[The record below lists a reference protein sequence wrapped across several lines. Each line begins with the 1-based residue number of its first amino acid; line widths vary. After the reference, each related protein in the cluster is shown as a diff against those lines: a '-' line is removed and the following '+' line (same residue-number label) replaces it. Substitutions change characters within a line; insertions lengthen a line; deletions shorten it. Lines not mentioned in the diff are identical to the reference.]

1 MKPLSWDTQL
11 GLASPLEYA
20 AIEGGKAK
28 GPSRRETGLDAS
40 HLIQGLPRGDAENFF
55 LDILSHRITYH
66 KLSPHGST
74 ASLVSKSIDLAHTG
88 AKRTAHF
95 AAHLRAC

>member
-55 LDILSHRITYH
+55 LDILSHRILSHRITYSSH
-66 KLSPHGST
+66 NLSKITS
-74 ASLVSKSIDLAHTG
+74 SDLI
-88 AKRTAHF
+88 RQ
-95 AAHLRAC
+95 L

>member
-55 LDILSHRITYH
+55 LDILSHRITYSR
-66 KLSPHGST
+66 LDRQETTSS
-74 ASLVSKSIDLAHTG
+74 
-88 AKRTAHF
+88 
-95 AAHLRAC
+95 HLISQLWDTNRDSEIR

>member
-55 LDILSHRITYH
+55 LDILSHRITY
-66 KLSPHGST
+66 SRP
-74 ASLVSKSIDLAHTG
+74 ASCKITSHDLIRQLQDTS
-88 AKRTAHF
+88 RDSES
-95 AAHLRAC
+95 R